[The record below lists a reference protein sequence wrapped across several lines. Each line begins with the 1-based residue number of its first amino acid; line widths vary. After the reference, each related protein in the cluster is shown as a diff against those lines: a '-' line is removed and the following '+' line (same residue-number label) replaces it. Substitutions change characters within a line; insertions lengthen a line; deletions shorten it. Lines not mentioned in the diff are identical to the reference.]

1 MSENIKQYDS
11 YGWVHVL
18 KFDDGDPIDLTNAK
32 TVIAVATLDGDD
44 ERTIEKECSVLNA
57 ENGYINL
64 ALTADDTAVAGMYR
78 MSFKCT
84 FIGNTVLTVPSTG
97 NLWLHI
103 EESL

>member
-18 KFDDGDPIDLTNAK
+18 KYDDGSAIDLTNIK
-32 TVIAVATLDGDD
+32 TIYAVGVLDGDT

-57 ENGYINL
+57 ENGYVNL
-64 ALTADDTAVAGMYR
+64 ALTAEDTAVAGMYR
-78 MSFKCT
+78 FAFKCT